1 MAKIL
6 FYDLET
12 TGVLVHKH
20 SIHQI
25 SGIIEIDGEEVET
38 FNFKV
43 CPHPKALID
52 PIALQ
57 VGGVTEEQIK
67 AYPDMKEVH
76 TQLLKILGKHVDKY
90 NKKDKMF
97 LCGFNNASF
106 DNNFFRAWFL
116 QNGDEYF
123 GSWFWANPLDVYV
136 LATQFYLK
144 QRVQME
150 EFKLR
155 TVARRIGLDV
165 QDDKLHDA
173 LYDVRLTKDIYH
185 LIQIM

>member
-1 MAKIL
+1 MAKIF

-12 TGVLVHKH
+12 TGVLVHRH

-25 SGIIEIDGEEVET
+25 SGIIEIDGQEVET

-43 CPHPKALID
+43 RPHPKCIYD
-52 PIALQ
+52 PTAMEI
-57 VGGVTEEQIK
+57 GGVTEDQVK
-67 AYPDMKEVH
+67 AYPDMKTVH
-76 TQLLKILGKHVDKY
+76 AALLKVLEKYVDKY
-90 NKKDKMF
+90 DKKDKMF
-97 LCGFNNASF
+97 LCGYNNASF
-106 DNNFFRAWFL
+106 DNNFFREWFR

-136 LATQFYLK
+136 LATQYFLK
-144 QRVQME
+144 ERHKMD

-173 LYDVRLTKDIYH
+173 LYDVQLTRDMYN
-185 LIQIM
+185 LIQIL